1 MSQYTPYTRYQ
12 IHIMNLRVNLSESG
26 NKAEDAINISRL
38 SFTIT
43 NLILC
48 VPIILLNLFV
58 VNHYRTQYRK
68 FVPCMFF
75 LMSSSDGLMAI
86 SVVIESALIIKQ
98 YREKT
103 VIEPD
108 TIENKALVVATI
120 LWNLF
125 YRVSTFVNAVLC
137 VARTVK
143 VKRPFYK
150 INMKL
155 AVSSV
160 AFYTLLWAAVAV
172 FEYHGISSR
181 PYIHKKGFSM
191 SYGQLGLEIA
201 GIFYKKYDS
210 PNKRKGIKTYYGVI
224 VGFTLNLVPFIL
236 PCILSLVCLV
246 ILVRSLRKPAPN
258 NISAA
263 RKIHVT
269 ITVTCITALFV
280 LCTSLSTLY
289 QLVAKIIISLVLEK
303 RINEDV
309 NKYLYPLFL
318 LTLPLVNAAINP
330 LIIVLRSSELKR
342 GLFKLLH
349 LRLNGAQSKRFQT
362 AWYKSLKHS
371 QNIDQSWSVWWMLV
385 ETRFYEYNLLS
396 QARVWRWYNF
406 GYFNIM

>member
-1 MSQYTPYTRYQ
+1 
-12 IHIMNLRVNLSESG
+12 MNLRVNLSESG
-26 NKAEDAINISRL
+26 NKAEDAIDISRL

-58 VNHYRTQYRK
+58 VNHYRTQFRR

-98 YREKT
+98 YWEKT
-103 VIEPD
+103 VIGPD

-143 VKRPFYK
+143 AKRPFYK

-210 PNKRKGIKTYYGVI
+210 PNKKKGIKTYYGVI
-224 VGFTLNLVPFIL
+224 VGFILNLVPFIL
-236 PCILSLVCLV
+236 PCIVSLVCLV
-246 ILVRSLRKPAPN
+246 ILVISLRKPAPN

-289 QLVAKIIISLVLEK
+289 QLVAKIIISLILEK

-349 LRLNGAQSKRFQT
+349 LRLSGA
-362 AWYKSLKHS
+362 
-371 QNIDQSWSVWWMLV
+371 
-385 ETRFYEYNLLS
+385 
-396 QARVWRWYNF
+396 
-406 GYFNIM
+406 